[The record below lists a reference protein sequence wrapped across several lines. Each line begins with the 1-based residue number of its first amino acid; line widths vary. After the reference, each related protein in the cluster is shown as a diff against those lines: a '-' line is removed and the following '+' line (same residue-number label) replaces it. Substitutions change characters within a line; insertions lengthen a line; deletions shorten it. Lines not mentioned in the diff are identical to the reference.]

1 MAGYLIF
8 LSTELCFGG
17 WDMGELVRLYEAVV
31 SNAIAYGFS
40 LAIVVLLIFA
50 VLLLIYQT
58 ISGSER
64 LSSFTRAAATL
75 FTTIGVLGTFFGI
88 FIGLLDFD
96 VANIDASIQQLLT
109 GLKIA
114 FSTSIVGM
122 GAATAFTVLKA
133 ITPSTSETSEVTPE
147 RIYSALAE
155 IRDDAREN
163 SKNQSEALEQVRNAI
178 SSEGDTSL
186 LTQIQKLRTSVQDG
200 HAEMVKEFRSFAEQ
214 MAENNS
220 KAIIEALENVIK
232 DFNKQLTEQFGENFK
247 QLNEAVGALLTW
259 QENYRT
265 HLEQLE
271 KAFGTAV
278 QGIQAA
284 ESSLSKISEHTSAI
298 PSAMDK
304 VDPLLTGMQQQVTNL
319 SSHLE
324 GLAALR
330 AQAIEA
336 FPVIEANLEK
346 VTDQLAA
353 SVTSSI
359 ERASAGF
366 EEQKSSFDTLSKGY
380 HNLQNQASDAQ
391 ERFHSEFEK
400 ILKGMEAELASA
412 FQSHSSTIETTA
424 SEMTR
429 QIAEAWTKT
438 EEAIN
443 KQMGALDE
451 QLQNEL
457 GRALEIMGRNLAS
470 ISEKF
475 VADYDPLAEK
485 LAALVRST
493 NTSKPS

>member
-1 MAGYLIF
+1 
-8 LSTELCFGG
+8 
-17 WDMGELVRLYEAVV
+17 MGDFIRLYEAVI
-31 SNAIAYGFS
+31 SNDIAHGFS
-40 LAIVVLLIFA
+40 LAIVGLFLFGVLA
-50 VLLLIYQT
+50 LIYQS
-58 ISGSER
+58 ISGSDK
-64 LSSFTRAAATL
+64 LTGYTRTASTL

-88 FIGLLDFD
+88 FIGLLEFD

-122 GAATAFTVLKA
+122 GAATAFTVLRTFTPKTLEKA
-133 ITPSTSETSEVTPE
+133 EVTPE
-147 RIYSALAE
+147 RIHSALSE
-155 IRDDAREN
+155 IRDDARVN
-163 SKNQSEALEQVRNAI
+163 SKNQAEALEQVRKAI

-186 LTQIQKLRTSVQDG
+186 LTQVQKLRTSVQDS

-220 KAIIEALENVIK
+220 KAIIEALENVIR

-247 QLNEAVGALLTW
+247 QLNVAVGALLTW
-259 QENYRT
+259 QENYRN
-265 HLEQLE
+265 HVEQLE
-271 KAFGTAV
+271 KAFSTAV
-278 QGIQAA
+278 EGIQVA
-284 ESSLSKISEHTSAI
+284 ESSLSKISEHTNAI

-304 VDPLLTGMQQQVTNL
+304 VEPLLTAMQQQVTSL

-324 GLAALR
+324 ALAALR
-330 AQAIEA
+330 AHALEA

-359 ERASAGF
+359 ERASTGL
-366 EEQKSSFDTLSKGY
+366 EEQMLSFDTLSKGY
-380 HNLQNQASDAQ
+380 NDLRTQASDAQ
-391 ERFHSEFEK
+391 EMFHSNLEK
-400 ILKGMEAELASA
+400 TLEEIESKLASTL
-412 FQSHSSTIETTA
+412 QSHSAIIETTA

-429 QIAEAWTKT
+429 QIGEAWTKT

-485 LAALVRST
+485 LAALVHST
-493 NTSKPS
+493 NMSKPS